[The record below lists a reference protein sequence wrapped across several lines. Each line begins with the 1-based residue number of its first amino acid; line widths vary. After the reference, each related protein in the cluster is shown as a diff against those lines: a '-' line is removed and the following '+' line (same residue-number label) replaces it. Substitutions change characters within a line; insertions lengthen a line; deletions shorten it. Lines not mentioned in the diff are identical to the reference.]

1 MTYFMKKILGYSILL
16 ISAIFFIAVFGALR
30 TILVEILKVFSTR
43 FEIKQITYTITIT
56 IGVIAVFFFA
66 KFLWKTGRKLVNDTI
81 PKQ

>member
-1 MTYFMKKILGYSILL
+1 MKKILGYSILL

-66 KFLWKTGRKLVNDTI
+66 KFLWKTGRKLVNDRI
-81 PKQ
+81 ENIN

>member
-1 MTYFMKKILGYSILL
+1 MKKILGYSILL

-43 FEIKQITYTITIT
+43 FEIKQITYTINIT

-66 KFLWKTGRKLVNDTI
+66 KFLWKTGRKLVNDRI
-81 PKQ
+81 ENIN